1 MPERDNTPVIGGRTP
16 MIGGRMSRR
25 SFVGRTAATLAA
37 FGGGGALLSAC
48 GGSSTASSG
57 SGGGVDEVTFL
68 NVIPIESIS
77 NTAEMLADA
86 GGHFKKHGLDVT
98 FEATNGSAPAIQT
111 VIQGSALITRLGDIE
126 TIVAIAQKD
135 APLVNVG
142 AVEKGGGL
150 IRFVSSER
158 MPLTKPEAFRG
169 ANMGLPSIGGTSEN
183 TLNLVLAAGDVPQS
197 SVGRQVVGL
206 TPGVF
211 DLVRKGRIDG
221 YVVSLDTSLIIL
233 RDEPDAVS
241 FAPSSVI
248 SAGNQQYTTSKR
260 QLADPTLADQV
271 RRFLLGIRDAIAFV
285 IEDERNDFAE
295 TMETISAKYEVP
307 AFEDKEISVEAL
319 KMYVGSW
326 TSDGEDQIVQTN
338 PTVWQDTY
346 DEMASAG
353 IVPEGLNPT
362 QWITDKYA
370 PTSG

>member
-1 MPERDNTPVIGGRTP
+1 MPERDNTAMTSP
-16 MIGGRMSRR
+16 GRMSRR
-25 SFVGRTAATLAA
+25 SFVGRSAALFAT
-37 FGGGGALLSAC
+37 FGGGSALLSAC
-48 GGSSTASSG
+48 GNSSTASSG
-57 SGGGVDEVTFL
+57 SSGVDEVTFL

-86 GGHFKKHGLDVT
+86 GGYFKKHGLEVT

-126 TIVAIAQKD
+126 TIVAVAQKN

-150 IRFVSSER
+150 IRFISSKR
-158 MPLTKPEAFRG
+158 HPLTKPEEFRG
-169 ANMGLPSIGGTSEN
+169 AKMGLPSIGGTSEN
-183 TLNLVLAAGDVPQS
+183 TLNLVLAAGGVPES

-211 DLVRKGRIDG
+211 DLVSKGRVDG

-233 RDEPDAVS
+233 RDEPEAIS

-260 QLADPTLADQV
+260 QLADPTQADQV
-271 RRFLLGIRDAIAFV
+271 RRFLLGIRDAIDFV
-285 IEDERNDFAE
+285 IKDEKNDFAK

-307 AFEDKEISVEAL
+307 AFEDKKISVEAL
-319 KMYVGSW
+319 KLYVGSW
-326 TSDGEDQIVQTN
+326 TADGKDQIVQTN
-338 PTVWQDTY
+338 PEVWQATY
-346 DEMASAG
+346 DEMVEAEIAPG
-353 IVPEGLNPT
+353 GKNPKK
-362 QWITDKYA
+362 WITDKYA
-370 PTSG
+370 PTGG